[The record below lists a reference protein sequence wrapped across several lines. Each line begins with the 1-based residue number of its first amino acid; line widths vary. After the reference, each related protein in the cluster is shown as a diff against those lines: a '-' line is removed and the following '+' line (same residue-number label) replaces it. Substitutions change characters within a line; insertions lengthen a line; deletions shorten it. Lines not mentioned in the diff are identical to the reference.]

1 MPQAV
6 QFVAGVVSFFSRLAF
21 VAGASIVGQQVI
33 GYVAAAAFFYSA
45 GSYVNSLF
53 KIPEIGLAQQGAT
66 VLSNSRSSSAPLPV
80 IYGARRVGGVQVFV
94 GTSPGYPIPGDPNS
108 VDEIQENEWLN
119 MVIALCEGPIGSIK
133 KVYANNVEIW
143 PQMDARFKG
152 KANISVH
159 RGEPTQAADADIIS
173 VANRGGTFTWDS
185 SYKLSGVAY

>member
-1 MPQAV
+1 MPAAV
-6 QFVAGVVSFFSRLAF
+6 NFVAGVVSFFSRLAF

-108 VDEIQENEWLN
+108 VEEIQENVW
-119 MVIALCEGPIGSIK
+119 
-133 KVYANNVEIW
+133 
-143 PQMDARFKG
+143 
-152 KANISVH
+152 
-159 RGEPTQAADADIIS
+159 
-173 VANRGGTFTWDS
+173 
-185 SYKLSGVAY
+185 